1 MRAHEWTGSGYT
13 PRFAAAS
20 PKSRISSSDPLRLG
34 LATLL
39 IVVVATAS
47 ALLPARRATKVDPVV
62 ALRYE

>member
-1 MRAHEWTGSGYT
+1 MDWFRIYATLCRS
-13 PRFAAAS
+13 FAKV
-20 PKSRISSSDPLRLG
+20 PISSSDPLRLG
-34 LATLL
+34 LATVL